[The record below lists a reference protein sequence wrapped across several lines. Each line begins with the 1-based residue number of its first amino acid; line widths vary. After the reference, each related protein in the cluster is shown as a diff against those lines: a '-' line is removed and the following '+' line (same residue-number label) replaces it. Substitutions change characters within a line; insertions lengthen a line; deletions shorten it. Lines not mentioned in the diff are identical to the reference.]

1 MSNSDNA
8 VQNNRIRIPGS
19 AFSIPAPPAGAH
31 YSVYRLTDPLG
42 KIYIGCTSRR
52 VKRRWGAGKNYSRG
66 TPIRCAIDRYGW
78 KNFRHE
84 ILCENLTRAAAE
96 EKEKWFID
104 YFDSANPEKGYNCYL
119 GGLGKGSKMCEAMRL
134 RMVGTKLYEQRPE
147 LIEQIRNSVNRRYA
161 EDATYCVRVQAA
173 VSAIYEKEPE
183 RKAAV
188 SRQMKEYLS
197 HPENRKFV
205 LSDAHPKPVMCVETG
220 EIFPSQKAAEKAAGF
235 CGVHKACQGIQ
246 QTCGAYHWRYLS
258 AEEKEKT
265 AR

>member
-19 AFSIPAPPAGAH
+19 AFSMPAPPAGAH

-147 LIEQIRNSVNRRYA
+147 LIEQIRNMKADIDAGYDPMGGCIRRQQEEIMERQSKFNIQMDAFKEMNDAKVNRWCYYDLKKR
-161 EDATYCVRVQAA
+161 
-173 VSAIYEKEPE
+173 
-183 RKAAV
+183 
-188 SRQMKEYLS
+188 
-197 HPENRKFV
+197 
-205 LSDAHPKPVMCVETG
+205 
-220 EIFPSQKAAEKAAGF
+220 
-235 CGVHKACQGIQ
+235 GVII
-246 QTCGAYHWRYLS
+246 
-258 AEEKEKT
+258 
-265 AR
+265 

>member
-19 AFSIPAPPAGAH
+19 AFSMPAPPAGAH

-96 EKEKWFID
+96 EKEK
-104 YFDSANPEKGYNCYL
+104 
-119 GGLGKGSKMCEAMRL
+119 
-134 RMVGTKLYEQRPE
+134 
-147 LIEQIRNSVNRRYA
+147 
-161 EDATYCVRVQAA
+161 
-173 VSAIYEKEPE
+173 
-183 RKAAV
+183 
-188 SRQMKEYLS
+188 
-197 HPENRKFV
+197 
-205 LSDAHPKPVMCVETG
+205 
-220 EIFPSQKAAEKAAGF
+220 
-235 CGVHKACQGIQ
+235 
-246 QTCGAYHWRYLS
+246 
-258 AEEKEKT
+258 
-265 AR
+265 